1 MLTEFQNVKQVF
13 LIATAIT
20 SSRPP
25 PHLLLTQL
33 VLLLVI
39 ISKHSQRVASLYTI
53 HCSKCFTCK
62 SLFSLLYS
70 RTGFVAFFEKT
81 VSVPFS
87 YLITK
92 QGFEPRSL

>member
-1 MLTEFQNVKQVF
+1 MLTEFRYVKQVF
-13 LIATAIT
+13 LIATAVT
-20 SSRPP
+20 SSRLP

-53 HCSKCFTCK
+53 HCSKFFTCK

-70 RTGFVAFFEKT
+70 RTVLLHFLKNRVHAIQ
-81 VSVPFS
+81 
-87 YLITK
+87 LL
-92 QGFEPRSL
+92 RN